1 MKTKW
6 IKPPYYTT
14 TEDRSVYEQ
23 KLIRMQRLV
32 DGQWITVLT
41 QNYPHKPQPGVTTI
55 GSA

>member
-14 TEDRSVYEQ
+14 NEDRIVYETN
-23 KLIRMQRLV
+23 LIRMQRLV
-32 DGQWITVLT
+32 DGRWITVLT
-41 QNYPHKPQPGVTTI
+41 QNYPRKLPAGVTTI

>member
-14 TEDRSVYEQ
+14 SEDRIVYEQ

-32 DGQWITVLT
+32 EGQWITVLT
-41 QNYPHKPQPGVTTI
+41 QNYPHKPPPGVTTI